1 MYDVSKV
8 KKEYLEDL
16 KDEYEYWKEI
26 DEQHKK
32 GLNAATIG
40 YDKMNQVADKINNF
54 DESFAKM
61 VEQETQDLV
70 KGITTRVSE
79 GVNAYGGVVARRD
92 DGTYTR
98 LGLNSSDPIL
108 SSYVNYVESTNGCV
122 TFSKNEEFVDSIC
135 NQFGVI
141 RKKDNELELMLN
153 EGQTE
158 LTHDAIN
165 KGK

>member
-70 KGITTRVSE
+70 KGITTRVS
-79 GVNAYGGVVARRD
+79 
-92 DGTYTR
+92 
-98 LGLNSSDPIL
+98 
-108 SSYVNYVESTNGCV
+108 
-122 TFSKNEEFVDSIC
+122 
-135 NQFGVI
+135 
-141 RKKDNELELMLN
+141 
-153 EGQTE
+153 
-158 LTHDAIN
+158 
-165 KGK
+165 